1 MRKFENAFLAN
12 VILSLSKDGFKLKQL
27 GCIILSFLIL
37 SCNSEDGPDCFK
49 KQGDEVSEQI
59 EIEEFSEINISEGI
73 ELIVKE
79 SEEQSVKLTMGE
91 NLIND
96 IKFEVI
102 DGELKITN
110 ENGCEMLRNYHPAK
124 IYITTPI
131 LEKIYSSSQYTIKS
145 DGVLTFPE
153 LTLESGIIEDTP
165 ASVFEMQIENQNLK
179 VNDNISSVFKISGH
193 SDKLDVSFWGS
204 NGRFEGGNF
213 IVKEVN
219 VNHRS
224 TNDIIVYPTE
234 SVSGVIRSTGNLVL
248 KNLPPVVDVE
258 QLYTGHIVYP

>member
-1 MRKFENAFLAN
+1 MKN
-12 VILSLSKDGFKLKQL
+12 ILYVLL
-27 GCIILSFLIL
+27 GLIFL
-37 SCNSEDGPDCFK
+37 SCNSEDGSDCFK
-49 KQGDEVSEQI
+49 KQGKEISKQI
-59 EIEEFSEINISEGI
+59 EIEEFNKVNISEGI
-73 ELIVKE
+73 ELTIKE

-96 IKFEVI
+96 IKFEVME
-102 DGELKITN
+102 DELKITN
-110 ENGCEMLRNYHPAK
+110 ENGCEMLRNYHSAK
-124 IYITTPI
+124 VYVTTPV
-131 LEKIYSSSQYTIKS
+131 LEKIYSSSQYSIKS

-165 ASVFEMQIENQNLK
+165 ASVFEMQIENQHLK

-193 SDKLDVSFWGS
+193 SEKLDINFWGS
-204 NGRFEGGNF
+204 NGRFEGENF
-213 IVKEVN
+213 IVNEVN

-234 SVSGVIRSTGNLVL
+234 SVNGVLRSTGNLVL